1 MIKLYENMIRGW
13 CHLRRIEDKVVVKW
27 EIVKLGVIGQV
38 QVVLKS
44 FFKAFCMHLS

>member
-1 MIKLYENMIRGW
+1 MIRSW

-44 FFKAFCMHLS
+44 CSSNLFASTFPNQSVK